1 MTEFTPSI
9 STRET
14 EELIEIKYSPDG
26 KWNEE
31 AISQAESEL
40 IKRKVSQEEQ
50 NQILNKWDKQFKKIL
65 KDEQLR
71 LKSNIDESYKM
82 YQIILLFLLGPLDFF
97 NPYYSKSMRISE
109 LNRENFKLKVK
120 QRIIIIS
127 LSCIAWYAY
136 IKHDIEIMNQKK
148 IEEIESSDISDW
160 ESKMGY
166 D

>member
-14 EELIEIKYSPDG
+14 EELIEIKYSPEG
-26 KWNEE
+26 NWNEE

-82 YQIILLFLLGPLDFF
+82 YQIILLFFLGPLDFF

-109 LNRENFKLKVK
+109 LNRENFKLKIK

-148 IEEIESSDISDW
+148 IEKIESIDISDW

>member
-14 EELIEIKYSPDG
+14 EELIEIKYSPEG
-26 KWNEE
+26 NWNEE

-148 IEEIESSDISDW
+148 IEKIESIDISDL

>member
-14 EELIEIKYSPDG
+14 EELIEIKYSPEG
-26 KWNEE
+26 NWNEE

-109 LNRENFKLKVK
+109 LNRENFKLKIK

-148 IEEIESSDISDW
+148 IEKIESIDISDW

>member
-1 MTEFTPSI
+1 
-9 STRET
+9 
-14 EELIEIKYSPDG
+14 
-26 KWNEE
+26 
-31 AISQAESEL
+31 
-40 IKRKVSQEEQ
+40 
-50 NQILNKWDKQFKKIL
+50 
-65 KDEQLR
+65 
-71 LKSNIDESYKM
+71 
-82 YQIILLFLLGPLDFF
+82 
-97 NPYYSKSMRISE
+97 MRISE

-148 IEEIESSDISDW
+148 IEKIESIDISDW